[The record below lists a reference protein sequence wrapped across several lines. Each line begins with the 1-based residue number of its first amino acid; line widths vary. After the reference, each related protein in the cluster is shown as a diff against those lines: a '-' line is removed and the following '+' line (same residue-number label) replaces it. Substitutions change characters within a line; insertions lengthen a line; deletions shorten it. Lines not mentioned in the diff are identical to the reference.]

1 MAHDIKPNEHYSI
14 ITVKLALATVCGDT
28 AADGLN
34 QLLNPEIGE
43 GFIADYA
50 FYNTDNPLIV
60 TASAEPEEGEL
71 FADKGVES
79 NSNTENT
86 PTVQVVNIV
95 SSGDCLAIVNGKLIM
110 NTDGV
115 EQHDGETVFNTAKYL
130 AEALN
135 VELQLI
141 DYTQELPEDFSY
153 SGVMS
158 ELKSSGAI
166 PG

>member
-1 MAHDIKPNEHYSI
+1 MAHDIQPNEKYSI
-14 ITVKLALATVCGDT
+14 VTVKLALATVCGDT

-60 TASAEPEEGEL
+60 TASDDPEEGEL
-71 FADKGVES
+71 FADTGT
-79 NSNTENT
+79 NSNAENT
-86 PTVQVVNIV
+86 PIVQVVNIV

-141 DYTQELPEDFSY
+141 DYPQELPEVFSY
-153 SGVMS
+153 SEVMS
-158 ELKSSGAI
+158 ELKLSGAI
-166 PG
+166 PA